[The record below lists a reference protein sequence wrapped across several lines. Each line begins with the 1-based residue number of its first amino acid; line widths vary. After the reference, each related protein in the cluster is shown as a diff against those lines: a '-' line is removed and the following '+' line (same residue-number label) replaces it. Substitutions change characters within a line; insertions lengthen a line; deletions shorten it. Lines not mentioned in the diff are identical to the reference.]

1 MDNEAT
7 IITQYQKLG
16 GKIAIHKDKWHAEH
30 RDIEDKRV
38 RLNLATKEKLVKK
51 TAIMVWILIKYFY
64 L

>member
-51 TAIMVWILIKYFY
+51 NGEIINNHVNSII
-64 L
+64 